1 MASDLHL
8 LPAAP
13 YRYKQVKVPNHT
25 LFFEKVFNLSE
36 TSGAVQD
43 FIIAFNIVGLE
54 NADMVRNALTC
65 MFVCATPHAWCR
77 ATHRSPSTSSSS
89 G

>member
-1 MASDLHL
+1 
-8 LPAAP
+8 
-13 YRYKQVKVPNHT
+13 VPNHT

-54 NADMVRNALTC
+54 NADMVRNTTLYVC
-65 MFVCATPHAWCR
+65 MCY
-77 ATHRSPSTSSSS
+77 TSRVVPCYCYT
-89 G
+89 